1 MGKLTGRLF
10 KTAQG
15 KAYVVCDGLLTEAEA
30 LKLANQHFKVAK
42 CQLDIAIAYVLK
54 DSLYFEHPGNKKAKL
69 VWAVSRER

>member
-1 MGKLTGRLF
+1 MNSKLGRIF
-10 KTAQG
+10 KDPRG
-15 KAYVVCDGLLTEAEA
+15 KAYVVCNGLLTEAEA